1 MDHKYIHMLLQVTVN
16 IYHSFCSFM
25 HLIILITRLP
35 HTVFLSVLLFASHAK
50 KPDHKSDPA
59 SNENEE
65 EDENAL
71 KSFMISFNNFMSP
84 LTKPI
89 DKLLP
94 YPLSLMLYL
103 NIRPILDWMASHGAP
118 WCCDFEQVPYK
129 TIKKFDVS

>member
-25 HLIILITRLP
+25 HLIILMTRLP
-35 HTVFLSVLLFASHAK
+35 YTVFLSVLLFASHAK

-71 KSFMISFNNFMSP
+71 KCFMISFNNFMSP

-89 DKLLP
+89 DWLLP

>member
-1 MDHKYIHMLLQVTVN
+1 
-16 IYHSFCSFM
+16 M
-25 HLIILITRLP
+25 HLTTLMTRLP
-35 HTVFLSVLLFASHAK
+35 HAVFLSVLLFASQAK
-50 KPDHKSDPA
+50 KPDNKSDPA

-65 EDENAL
+65 EEGENVL
-71 KSFMISFNNFMSP
+71 TSFMISFNNFMSP

-89 DKLLP
+89 DMLLP